1 VLINWFVVAAQIVN
15 FLILV
20 VLLKRF
26 LYGPIVKAM
35 AAREER
41 IASQLAA
48 ARQKREAAEQ
58 EEASLRQKMRSIEDR
73 RQEML
78 ARAEGEAQDHKQKL
92 FTQAR
97 EEVEQVRQK
106 WAESIKW
113 QKEAFLANLKQRLVQ
128 EIFAIS
134 RRVLQELGNLD
145 VEQRLL
151 EVFLE
156 RLRQLDPAER
166 QALQDSLKEAGGDLH
181 VTTAFALTPETQ
193 ERITA
198 QVQDLFGP
206 GLALRFSISGELL
219 GGVEI
224 LTSSRK
230 IAWSI
235 GSYLDTLEDDLSQAF
250 EEIEKS
256 EAA

>member
-1 VLINWFVVAAQIVN
+1 MLINWFVVAAQIVN

-20 VLLKRF
+20 ALLKRF

-35 AAREER
+35 AAREEK

-48 ARQKREAAEQ
+48 AKQKREDAEQ
-58 EEASLRQKMRSIEDR
+58 EEASLRQKIRNIDDQ
-73 RQEML
+73 RQQML
-78 ARAEGEAQDHKQKL
+78 TQAEGEAQAHKQKL

-106 WAESIKW
+106 WAESVKW
-113 QKEAFLANLKQRLVQ
+113 QKEAFLANLKQRLAQ
-128 EIFAIS
+128 EVFAIS
-134 RRVLQELGNLD
+134 RRALGELGNLE

-156 RLRQLDPAER
+156 HLRQLKPEER
-166 QALQDSLKEAGGDLH
+166 QALQESLQEAGGELS
-181 VTTAFALTPETQ
+181 VTTAFALSPETQ
-193 ERITA
+193 EKITA
-198 QVQDLFGP
+198 EVQELFGP
-206 GLALRFSISGELL
+206 GLAPRFSTSAELL
-219 GGVEI
+219 AGIEI

-230 IAWSI
+230 IAWSL
-235 GSYLDTLEDDLSQAF
+235 GNYLDSLEDDLSQAF

>member
-1 VLINWFVVAAQIVN
+1 VLINWFVVGAQIIN

-20 VLLKRF
+20 LLLKRF

-35 AAREER
+35 AAREEK

-48 ARQKREAAEQ
+48 ARQKREEAEQ
-58 EEASLRQKMRSIEDR
+58 EEASLRQKVRNIADQ

-78 ARAEGEAQDHKQKL
+78 AQAEGEAASQKQKL
-92 FTQAR
+92 FAQAR
-97 EEVEQVRQK
+97 EEVELVRQK
-106 WAESIKW
+106 WVESVKW

-134 RRVLQELGNLD
+134 RRVLQELGNLE

-151 EVFLE
+151 EVFLK
-156 RLRQLDPAER
+156 RFRQLAPGER
-166 QALQDSLKEAGGDLH
+166 QALQDSLKEAGGELH

-193 ERITA
+193 EQITA
-198 QVQDLFGP
+198 EVQELLGP
-206 GLALRFSISGELL
+206 GLAVRFTTSGELVA
-219 GGVEI
+219 GIEM

-230 IAWSI
+230 IAWSL
-235 GSYLDTLEDDLSQAF
+235 GNYLDSLEEDLSQAF
-250 EEIEKS
+250 EELGKS

>member
-1 VLINWFVVAAQIVN
+1 VLINWFVVAAQIIN

-20 VLLKRF
+20 LLLKRF
-26 LYGPIVKAM
+26 LYGPIVQAM
-35 AAREER
+35 GAREER

-48 ARQKREAAEQ
+48 AQQKRQDAEQ
-58 EEASLRQKMRSIEDR
+58 EEASLRQKIRNIEDQ

-78 ARAEGEAQDHKQKL
+78 AQAEEEAQAHKQKL
-92 FTQAR
+92 FAQAR
-97 EEVEQVRQK
+97 EDVEQVRQK
-106 WAESIKW
+106 WVESVKW
-113 QKEAFLANLKQRLVQ
+113 QKEAFLENLKQRLVQ

-134 RRVLQELGNLD
+134 RRVLQELGNLE

-156 RLRQLDPAER
+156 RLRQLVPAER
-166 QALQDSLKEAGGDLH
+166 QALQDSLKEAGGELH

-193 ERITA
+193 EKITA
-198 QVQDLFGP
+198 QVQDLFGQ
-206 GLALRFSISGELL
+206 GLALRFATSAELL
-219 GGVEI
+219 AGIEM

-230 IAWSI
+230 IAWSM
-235 GSYLDTLEDDLSQAF
+235 GNYLDTLEEDLSQAF

>member
-1 VLINWFVVAAQIVN
+1 VLINWFVVAAQIIN

-20 VLLKRF
+20 LLLKRF

-35 AAREER
+35 ATREES

-48 ARQKREAAEQ
+48 AQQKRQDAEQ
-58 EEASLRQKMRSIEDR
+58 GEASLRQKMQNIEDQ

-78 ARAEGEAQDHKQKL
+78 AQAEEEAQAHKQKL
-92 FTQAR
+92 FVQAR

-106 WAESIKW
+106 WVESVKW
-113 QKEAFLANLKQRLVQ
+113 QKEAFLINLKQRLAQ

-134 RRVLQELGNLD
+134 RRVLQELGNVE

-156 RLRQLDPAER
+156 RLRQLAPAER
-166 QALQDSLKEAGGDLH
+166 QALQDSLQEAGGELH
-181 VTTAFALTPETQ
+181 VTTAFELTPETQ
-193 ERITA
+193 EKVTA
-198 QVQDLFGP
+198 QIQDLFGQ
-206 GLALRFSISGELL
+206 GLSLRFTTSAELL
-219 GGVEI
+219 AGIEM

-230 IAWSI
+230 IAWSM
-235 GSYLDTLEDDLSQAF
+235 GNYLDNLEGDLSQAF

>member
-1 VLINWFVVAAQIVN
+1 MLINWFVVAAQIIN

-20 VLLKRF
+20 LLLKRF

-35 AAREER
+35 TAREER

-48 ARQKREAAEQ
+48 ARQKKEDAEQ
-58 EEASLRQKMRSIEDR
+58 EEASLRQKIRDIEDQ

-78 ARAEGEAQDHKQKL
+78 AQAEGEAEAYKKKL
-92 FTQAR
+92 FDQVR
-97 EEVEQVRQK
+97 QEVEQVRQK
-106 WAESIKW
+106 WVESVQW
-113 QKEAFLANLKQRLVQ
+113 QKETFLQNLKQRLVQ

-134 RRVLQELGNLD
+134 RRMLKELGNLE

-156 RLRQLDPAER
+156 RLRQLAPEEG
-166 QALQDSLKEAGGDLH
+166 QALQDSLKETGGELF
-181 VTTAFALTPETQ
+181 VTTAFELTSEARQ
-193 ERITA
+193 MIA
-198 QVQDLFGP
+198 GQVQDLFGP
-206 GLALRFSISGELL
+206 NLALRFATSGELL
-219 GGVEI
+219 AGIEM
-224 LTSSRK
+224 LTGSRK
-230 IAWSI
+230 IAWSL
-235 GSYLDTLEDDLSQAF
+235 GNYLDTLEEDLSQAF

>member
-1 VLINWFVVAAQIVN
+1 MLINWFVVAAQIVN

-20 VLLKRF
+20 LLLKRF

-35 AAREER
+35 AAREEK

-48 ARQKREAAEQ
+48 ARQKRQDAEE
-58 EEASLRQKMRSIEDR
+58 EEASLRQKIRSIEDQ

-78 ARAEGEAQDHKQKL
+78 ARAEEEAQAAKQKL
-92 FTQAR
+92 FAQAR
-97 EEVEQVRQK
+97 EEVAQVRQK
-106 WAESIKW
+106 WAESVKW
-113 QKEAFLANLKQRLVQ
+113 QKEAFLVNLKQRLVQ

-134 RRVLQELGNLD
+134 RRVLQELGNLE

-156 RLRQLDPAER
+156 RLRQLAPAEQ
-166 QALQDSLKEAGGDLH
+166 QALQDSLKEAGGELS
-181 VTTAFALTPETQ
+181 VTTAFPLTPATQ
-193 ERITA
+193 EKITGE
-198 QVQDLFGP
+198 VRELFGS
-206 GLALRFSISGELL
+206 GLALRFSTSTELL
-219 GGVEI
+219 AGIEM

-230 IAWSI
+230 IAWSL
-235 GSYLDTLEDDLSQAF
+235 GNYLDNLEEDLSQAF
-250 EEIEKS
+250 EEIDKS

>member
-20 VLLKRF
+20 LLLKRF
-26 LYGPIVKAM
+26 LYGPIVQAM

-48 ARQKREAAEQ
+48 AQKKREDAEQ
-58 EEASLRQKMRSIEDR
+58 EEASLQQKMRDLEDQ
-73 RQEML
+73 RQQML
-78 ARAEGEAQDHKQKL
+78 AQAEGEAQAHKQKL
-92 FTQAR
+92 LAQAR
-97 EEVEQVRQK
+97 EEVEQVRRK
-106 WAESIKW
+106 WAESVKW
-113 QKEAFLANLKQRLVQ
+113 QKETFLVNLKQRLAQ

-134 RRVLQELGNLD
+134 RRAFQELGNLE

-151 EVFLE
+151 QVFLE
-156 RLRQLDPAER
+156 RLRQLSPEER
-166 QALQDSLKEAGGDLH
+166 QALQESLLDAGGELS

-193 ERITA
+193 EQITA
-198 QVQDLFGP
+198 QAHDLFGP
-206 GLALRFSISGELL
+206 GLTLRFSTSGDLL
-219 GGVEI
+219 AGIEM

-230 IAWSI
+230 IAWSL
-235 GSYLDTLEDDLSQAF
+235 GNYLDTLEEDLSQAF
-250 EEIEKS
+250 EDIDKS

>member
-20 VLLKRF
+20 LLLKRF

-35 AAREER
+35 AAREEK
-41 IASQLAA
+41 IASQMEA
-48 ARQKREAAEQ
+48 ARQKREEAEQ
-58 EEASLRQKMRSIEDR
+58 EEASLRQKIRSIEDQ

-78 ARAEGEAQDHKQKL
+78 TRAEEEAQAQKQKL
-92 FTQAR
+92 FAQAR
-97 EEVEQVRQK
+97 EEVAQVRQK
-106 WAESIKW
+106 WAESVKW

-128 EIFAIS
+128 EIFTIS
-134 RRVLQELGNLD
+134 RRVLQELGNLE

-156 RLRQLDPAER
+156 RLRQLAPAER
-166 QALQDSLKEAGGDLH
+166 QALQESLQEAGGELS
-181 VTTAFALTPETQ
+181 VNTAFALTPETQ
-193 ERITA
+193 EKITSE
-198 QVQDLFGP
+198 VQDLFGP
-206 GLALRFSISGELL
+206 GVALRFTTSAELL
-219 GGVEI
+219 AGIEM

-230 IAWSI
+230 IAWSL
-235 GSYLDTLEDDLSQAF
+235 GNYLDNLEEDLSQAF
-250 EEIEKS
+250 AEIDKS